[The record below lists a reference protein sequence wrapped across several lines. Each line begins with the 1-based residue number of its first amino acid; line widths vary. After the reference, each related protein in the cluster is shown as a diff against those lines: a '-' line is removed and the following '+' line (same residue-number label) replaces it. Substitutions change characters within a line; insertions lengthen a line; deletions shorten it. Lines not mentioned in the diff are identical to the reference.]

1 MSTFA
6 SFSHADITSK
16 RSGDTHAK
24 WSGSW
29 AVCCTEMGCDGLL
42 KATQVDG
49 VYSADPETTP
59 NATRYDQL
67 TYDDVLRQDLRI
79 MDGAAIALARDNR
92 IPIIVFSIKA
102 KCGLADVLQG
112 RGASTKVA
120 AKA

>member
-1 MSTFA
+1 
-6 SFSHADITSK
+6 
-16 RSGDTHAK
+16 
-24 WSGSW
+24 
-29 AVCCTEMGCDGLL
+29 MGCDGLL

-59 NATRYDQL
+59 NATRYHEL

-102 KCGLADVLQG
+102 KGGLADVLQG